1 MSLLKRKS
9 LLAIFATIIM
19 VIGMLFASIPV
30 KTAHAASGSESES
43 NNTAETANTISVN
56 TTISGNL
63 SSSSDVDWFKF
74 TTSSNGSFYID
85 FQHELLSSSSTYW
98 KIYVY
103 DSTATNTIDGS
114 GNPVNT
120 VVGNA
125 NKVTASVG
133 ISQGTYYIKIVKSN
147 HSSNTYQLK
156 VCFTSSNNWEK
167 ENNNS
172 KDKATIINLNEF
184 YSASI
189 TDTND
194 VDWFKFTTSS
204 NGSFYIDFQ
213 HELLSSS
220 STYWKIY
227 VYDSTGVNVID
238 GSGNNINTVV
248 GNVNKITATS
258 GIPAGTYF
266 IKIID
271 SNHSQNTY
279 QLKVCFTSSNNW
291 EKENNN
297 SKDNAT
303 PINLNEQ
310 YFAALTDSADDDWF
324 KFTIPTDGVFYIDF
338 QHEFLSSSS
347 TYWKIYIYDETGVTS
362 IDGSSSYFGVVGNEN
377 RCTNNIGVKAGSYY
391 IKIID
396 SNHSQNTYS
405 LKVCFSEESSWET
418 EINNSKDTADIIE
431 VNEVYKGS
439 LSTNGDVDW
448 YKFTVSSNCQV
459 AISFNHEVI
468 NSGSTYWKIIL
479 FDNTA
484 VTKLY
489 TFSRYGN
496 TATAISD
503 YVDVTPGTYYAKVE
517 ASNYSG
523 KDYELSIIEK
533 HDHRGEWIQTVEP
546 TCTEGGSE
554 SRECTI
560 CGLVE
565 TRDLEA
571 LGHKYNSGEQIEEAT
586 IVKKGKIE
594 YTCEQCG
601 DQYTEDDKSKVWILP
616 VICVGGVLVI
626 IGLIN
631 YIRMMKKKN

>member
-1 MSLLKRKS
+1 MGQKDLIKEKDYWLIKKEKFISYFCNNRYDDWYVCNL
-9 LLAIFATIIM
+9 
-19 VIGMLFASIPV
+19 PV
-30 KTAHAASGSESES
+30 KTAHAVSGSESES
-43 NNTAETANTISVN
+43 NNTAATANTISVN

-74 TTSSNGSFYID
+74 TTSTNGSFYID

-98 KIYVY
+98 KIYLY
-103 DSTATNTIDGS
+103 DATGVTPIDGTS
-114 GNPVNT
+114 SYYGVIGNENRIT
-120 VVGNA
+120 YNI
-125 NKVTASVG
+125 G
-133 ISQGTYYIKIVKSN
+133 ITEGVYYIKIV
-147 HSSNTYQLK
+147 
-156 VCFTSSNNWEK
+156 E
-167 ENNNS
+167 
-172 KDKATIINLNEF
+172 
-184 YSASI
+184 
-189 TDTND
+189 
-194 VDWFKFTTSS
+194 
-204 NGSFYIDFQ
+204 
-213 HELLSSS
+213 
-220 STYWKIY
+220 
-227 VYDSTGVNVID
+227 
-238 GSGNNINTVV
+238 
-248 GNVNKITATS
+248 
-258 GIPAGTYF
+258 
-266 IKIID
+266 

-279 QLKVCFTSSNNW
+279 N
-291 EKENNN
+291 
-297 SKDNAT
+297 
-303 PINLNEQ
+303 
-310 YFAALTDSADDDWF
+310 
-324 KFTIPTDGVFYIDF
+324 
-338 QHEFLSSSS
+338 
-347 TYWKIYIYDETGVTS
+347 
-362 IDGSSSYFGVVGNEN
+362 
-377 RCTNNIGVKAGSYY
+377 
-391 IKIID
+391 
-396 SNHSQNTYS
+396 

-418 EINNSKDTADIIE
+418 EINNSKDTADNIA

-439 LSTNGDVDW
+439 LSMNGGDVDR

-479 FDNTA
+479 YDNTA

-496 TATAISD
+496 TATVIFD
-503 YVDVTPGTYYAKVE
+503 YVDVTPGTYYAKIE

-523 KDYELSIIEK
+523 KNYELSIVEK

-546 TCTEGGSE
+546 TCTEGDSK

-571 LGHKYNSGEQIEEAT
+571 LGHKYNSGEKIEEAT